1 VLLYVLGLSYGAVA
15 DFLEAIG
22 TAIGKTT
29 VYNNVQE
36 AGITSRSRQS
46 ASVASGGKRPVI
58 GADGTYVK
66 VKGEKVGVQVVVDDQ
81 SGDLL
86 GYSLRIWW
94 IIPIVSGMTPIGTR

>member
-1 VLLYVLGLSYGAVA
+1 
-15 DFLEAIG
+15 
-22 TAIGKTT
+22 
-29 VYNNVQE
+29 
-36 AGITSRSRQS
+36 
-46 ASVASGGKRPVI
+46 VI